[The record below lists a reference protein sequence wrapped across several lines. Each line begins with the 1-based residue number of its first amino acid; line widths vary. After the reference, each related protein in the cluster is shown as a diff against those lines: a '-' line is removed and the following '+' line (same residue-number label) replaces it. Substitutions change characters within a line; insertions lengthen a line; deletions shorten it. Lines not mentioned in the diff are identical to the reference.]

1 MKKRKILIAETIYG
15 DPEKK
20 AVNKV
25 LDSGWLGE
33 GKYTTKLEN
42 QISKYIGVKHAIFV
56 NSGSSALLL
65 GLKALNLSKGSEVI
79 TCAAGFPSTMNP
91 IFHAGLKPVV
101 VDCELNTLN
110 IDPKKALKAMTK
122 KTSAIVF
129 AHAAGNPVNLDA
141 LKPIM
146 DRVPSVED
154 TCDALGGEWKG
165 KKLGSF
171 GSVAA
176 LSFYASHHMTAGGGG
191 GMVLTDST
199 DLATTMYSLRDWGK
213 TYKSPEYY
221 QTDATKLNIM
231 IDGVPYDRNYG
242 YDTIGFNFKLV
253 EMGAAFATEQFKR
266 LPGFVKARNK
276 NFAFLQD
283 FLTKYWSDSFI
294 TVEKYAKATPSWFF
308 FPFILKDD
316 CGFTREQ
323 FMEYLE
329 SKGIHTRL
337 FFAGNILRHPALRK
351 TFVKVI
357 GETNNADKLMED
369 ALMIGIHPGMDKDDL
384 LHVVDSVSGFL
395 QKAK

>member
-1 MKKRKILIAETIYG
+1 MKKRNILIAETIYG
-15 DPEKK
+15 EPEKK

-33 GKYTTKLEN
+33 GKYTTLLEK
-42 QISKYIGVKHAIFV
+42 QISDYIGVKHAIFV

-65 GLKALNLSKGSEVI
+65 GLKALNLPAGSEVI

-101 VDCELNTLN
+101 VDCELDTLN

-129 AHAAGNPVNLDA
+129 AHAAGNPVDLDA

-154 TCDALGGEWKG
+154 TADALGSKWG
-165 KKLGSF
+165 KKMTGSF
-171 GSVAA
+171 GTVSA

-221 QTDATKLNIM
+221 QTDETKLNIV
-231 IDGVPYDRNYG
+231 IDGVQYDRNYG
-242 YDTIGFNFKLV
+242 YDTIGFNFKLI
-253 EMGAAFATEQFKR
+253 EMGAAFGTEQFKR
-266 LPGFVKARNK
+266 LPGFVKARNR
-276 NFAFLQD
+276 NFDLLQKILRFSWTD
-283 FLTKYWSDSFI
+283 YFI
-294 TVEKYAKATPSWFF
+294 PIRSYPNATPSWFF
-308 FPFILKDD
+308 FPFILRDD
-316 CGFTREQ
+316 CSFSRED
-323 FMEYLE
+323 FMVYLE

-337 FFAGNILRHPALRK
+337 FFAGNILRHPALK
-351 TFVKVI
+351 KKYIKVV
-357 GETNNADKLMED
+357 GGTTNADKLMSD
-369 ALMIGIHPGMDKDDL
+369 ALMIGIHPGMELDDVQY
-384 LHVVDSVSGFL
+384 VVDMVNKFL
-395 QKAK
+395 QGK